1 MEIKYEI
8 EKDRCAI
15 PEGFRLGK
23 ELNIVNWNGQG
34 GKFDIREWNP
44 EHDKMSKGITL
55 SEDEL
60 FKLYGLLK
68 EYFNDESCNQGS
80 DSNQK

>member
-1 MEIKYEI
+1 
-8 EKDRCAI
+8 
-15 PEGFRLGK
+15 
-23 ELNIVNWNGQG
+23 
-34 GKFDIREWNP
+34 
-44 EHDKMSKGITL
+44 MSKGITL

-80 DSNQK
+80 DSNQKIEDIFLKKLGRRRYGGNSYHK